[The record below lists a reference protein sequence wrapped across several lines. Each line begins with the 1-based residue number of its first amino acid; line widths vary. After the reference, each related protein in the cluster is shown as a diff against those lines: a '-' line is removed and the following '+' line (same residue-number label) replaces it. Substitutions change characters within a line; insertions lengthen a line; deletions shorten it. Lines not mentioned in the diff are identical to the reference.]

1 MYAGGCE
8 YPDQLKFC
16 LVGEEMAGKTTLS
29 IAMGG
34 SGDPTKRTAGI
45 DVILVTRRE
54 LGGAMLVL
62 DVAGHKEFHQTH
74 SLFMSGESAIFTL
87 VIDASKSAQEIYA
100 IAKYF
105 LSFVLSARRP
115 SEGGVL
121 PYMLTIGTHGD
132 PEETKNN
139 KQIQLRDVMK
149 QVSKEF
155 DKYFTFVR
163 VADAGDEYNI
173 PYDDPV
179 YFSHSS
185 PEVAS
190 DAIVLDARDKNSVE
204 MKKLLNFIGKVRSMA
219 LKVNVSMLL
228 KVDVII

>member
-34 SGDPTKRTAGI
+34 SGDATKRTAGI
-45 DVILVTRRE
+45 DVILATRRE

-74 SLFMSGESAIFTL
+74 SLFMSGESAIFAL
-87 VIDASKSAQEIYA
+87 VIDARKSAEEIRS

-132 PEETKNN
+132 PEETKKK

-155 DKYFTFVR
+155 DKYFTFVT
-163 VADAGDEYNI
+163 VEDAGDEYKVLT
-173 PYDDPV
+173 PFLTLFDP
-179 YFSHSS
+179 SS
-185 PEVAS
+185 DS
-190 DAIVLDARDKNSVE
+190 SAIVLDARDKNSVE

-228 KVDVII
+228 KVGVIM

>member
-45 DVILVTRRE
+45 DVILATRRE
-54 LGGAMLVL
+54 LGGAMVVL

-74 SLFMSGESAIFTL
+74 SLFMNGESAIFAL
-87 VIDASKSAQEIYA
+87 VIDARKSAEEICA

-115 SEGGVL
+115 SEGRVL

-132 PEETKNN
+132 PEETKKN
-139 KQIQLRDVMK
+139 KQIQLRDVME

-155 DKYFTFVR
+155 NKYFTFVR
-163 VADAGDEYNI
+163 VRDAGDEYKILHNYQGTLF
-173 PYDDPV
+173 PYN
-179 YFSHSS
+179 
-185 PEVAS
+185 
-190 DAIVLDARDKNSVE
+190 AIALDARDKNSIE

-219 LKVNVSMLL
+219 LKVNALMLL
-228 KVDVII
+228 KVGVIM

>member
-45 DVILVTRRE
+45 DVILATRKE

-74 SLFMSGESAIFTL
+74 SLFMSGESAIFAL
-87 VIDASKSAQEIYA
+87 VIDARKSAEEIRA

-132 PEETKNN
+132 PEETKKN

-149 QVSKEF
+149 QVTEEF

-163 VADAGDEYNI
+163 VQDRGDEYHVLFNEQVERY
-173 PYDDPV
+173 PQK
-179 YFSHSS
+179 YF
-185 PEVAS
+185 E

-204 MKKLLNFIGKVRSMA
+204 MKKLLNLIGKVRSKA

-228 KVDVII
+228 KIDVIK

>member
-45 DVILVTRRE
+45 DVILATRKE

-74 SLFMSGESAIFTL
+74 SLFMNGESAIFAL
-87 VIDASKSAQEIYA
+87 VIDARKSAEEIRA

-115 SEGGVL
+115 FEGGVL

-132 PEETKNN
+132 PEETKKN
-139 KQIQLRDVMK
+139 KQIQLRDVME

-155 DKYFTFVR
+155 DKYFTFVK
-163 VADAGDEYNI
+163 VLDAGDEYNI
-173 PYDDPV
+173 VRDNP
-179 YFSHSS
+179 FHS
-185 PEVAS
+185 EVFATMFRS
-190 DAIVLDARDKNSVE
+190 DAIVLDARDTNSVE

-228 KVDVII
+228 KVDVIM

>member
-45 DVILVTRRE
+45 DVILATRRE

-74 SLFMSGESAIFTL
+74 SLFMSGESAIFAL
-87 VIDASKSAQEIYA
+87 VIDARKSAAEICA

-132 PEETKNN
+132 PEETKKN
-139 KQIQLRDVMK
+139 KQIQLRDVMN
-149 QVSKEF
+149 QVYKEF
-155 DKYFTFVR
+155 DRYFTFVR
-163 VADAGDEYNI
+163 VEDAGDEYNI
-173 PYDDPV
+173 VDNDPFYMVIYDTIFDN
-179 YFSHSS
+179 Y
-185 PEVAS
+185 
-190 DAIVLDARDKNSVE
+190 AIVLDARDKNSVE

-228 KVDVII
+228 KVGVIM

>member
-45 DVILVTRRE
+45 DVILATRKE

-62 DVAGHKEFHQTH
+62 DVAGHKEFHQAH
-74 SLFMSGESAIFTL
+74 SLFMSGESAIFAL
-87 VIDASKSAQEIYA
+87 VIDARKSAEEICA

-115 SEGGVL
+115 SEGRV
-121 PYMLTIGTHGD
+121 PSYMLTIGTHGD
-132 PEETKNN
+132 PEETKKN
-139 KQIQLRDVMK
+139 KRIQLRNVMEK
-149 QVSKEF
+149 VFKEF
-155 DKYFTFVR
+155 RKCFTFVN
-163 VADAGDEYNI
+163 VKDKGDEY
-173 PYDDPV
+173 
-179 YFSHSS
+179 
-185 PEVAS
+185 EVL
-190 DAIVLDARDKNSVE
+190 DNDLVEIFPQGCRNDGIVLDARDQSSVE
-204 MKKLLNFIGKVRSMA
+204 MEKLLNCIGKVRSMA

-228 KVDVII
+228 KVDVIM

>member
-45 DVILVTRRE
+45 DVILATRKE

-74 SLFMSGESAIFTL
+74 SLFMSGESAIFAL
-87 VIDASKSAQEIYA
+87 VIDAGKSAEEIRA

-115 SEGGVL
+115 SEGRVL

-132 PEETKNN
+132 PEETKKN

-149 QVSKEF
+149 QVSEEF
-155 DKYFTFVR
+155 DKYFTFVA
-163 VADAGDEYNI
+163 VADLGDEYNI
-173 PYDDPV
+173 VDDDPF
-179 YFSHSS
+179 YL
-185 PEVAS
+185 EVFATKFGS
-190 DAIVLDARDKNSVE
+190 DAIVLDARDTNSVE

-228 KVDVII
+228 KVDLIM

>member
-45 DVILVTRRE
+45 DVILATRRE

-74 SLFMSGESAIFTL
+74 SLFMSGESAIFAL
-87 VIDASKSAQEIYA
+87 VIDARKSAEEICA

-115 SEGGVL
+115 SEGRV
-121 PYMLTIGTHGD
+121 PSYMLTIGTHGD
-132 PEETKNN
+132 PDETKKN
-139 KQIQLRDVMK
+139 KQIQLRDVMN
-149 QVSKEF
+149 QVAEEF
-155 DKYFTFVR
+155 DEYFTIIR
-163 VADAGDEYNI
+163 VEDAGDEYKVLNDDL
-173 PYDDPV
+173 PYSDP
-179 YFSHSS
+179 FAERS
-185 PEVAS
+185 PK

-204 MKKLLNFIGKVRSMA
+204 MKKLLNCIGKVRSMA

-228 KVDVII
+228 KIDVII